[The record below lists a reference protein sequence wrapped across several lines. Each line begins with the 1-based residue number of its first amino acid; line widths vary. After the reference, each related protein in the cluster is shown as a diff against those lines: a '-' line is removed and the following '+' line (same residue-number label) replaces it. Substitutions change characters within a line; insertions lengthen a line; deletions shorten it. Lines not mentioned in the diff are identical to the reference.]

1 MHTSSWCLRY
11 RRAVPLPAKVPLLR
25 TGTYPVPESVQYST
39 AVVVLEWALLEVRF
53 KPAPFPKTGKDAAP
67 ESIPLVRCT
76 YTAKSLA
83 ANTRQGCTMVVTIPV
98 AKLEFGVVNRHYI
111 PQRKGAPMKL
121 MTKKLNGVCL
131 LALAMTFIACSKSAP
146 PSQPAVQPQ
155 ATTTPPPATSTASPT
170 AEAPSAAA
178 RAVKTEM
185 RNVNFHLTNKAAA
198 RIDTLSGEI
207 WPTGKNDMPV
217 FDDKASFQVRVANG
231 KISMSPE
238 GLADILNTYVFVRD
252 DAPLKDLSVSI
263 DKDRLV
269 IKGKLH
275 SKGDVP
281 FQTAGT
287 LSTTDD
293 GRIRMHSEKMKA
305 FKVPVKGMMGIF
317 GIELANVLN
326 TSKVDGLDTDKN
338 DLLMDLEQLLPP
350 PHLKGKVTGVRLE
363 NNMIVTSF
371 GDGGKSAPPATEKGN
386 YMTFQGGPVRF
397 GKLLMENADLTVLDL
412 DPGDPLDWNQDRY
425 KDQLVAGY
433 SKITPAFGL
442 RAYVKDFGKLGRAL
456 ETALPK
462 P

>member
-1 MHTSSWCLRY
+1 VFRIGNVAKSVLTDRLGLCRLPKHNMHTSSWCLRY

-207 WPTGKNDMPV
+207 WLAQTANLWVERKGHRYYRRHTFSNFKVFSVDTTQTAQRAKESYTFTNTSDRDLLGVLTVKPAVGTELDPVTISFTIPAGGSILKFVGPGKDVNVPV
-217 FDDKASFQVRVANG
+217 GEIASAVFVHNG
-231 KISMSPE
+231 KPE
-238 GLADILNTYVFVRD
+238 
-252 DAPLKDLSVSI
+252 SI
-263 DKDRLV
+263 
-269 IKGKLH
+269 
-275 SKGDVP
+275 
-281 FQTAGT
+281 
-287 LSTTDD
+287 
-293 GRIRMHSEKMKA
+293 
-305 FKVPVKGMMGIF
+305 
-317 GIELANVLN
+317 
-326 TSKVDGLDTDKN
+326 KVDAHLLKESSLDVVPD
-338 DLLMDLEQLLPP
+338 
-350 PHLKGKVTGVRLE
+350 
-363 NNMIVTSF
+363 
-371 GDGGKSAPPATEKGN
+371 
-386 YMTFQGGPVRF
+386 
-397 GKLLMENADLTVLDL
+397 
-412 DPGDPLDWNQDRY
+412 
-425 KDQLVAGY
+425 
-433 SKITPAFGL
+433 TPN
-442 RAYVKDFGKLGRAL
+442 
-456 ETALPK
+456 PSI